1 MRKQS
6 NCIDKRLENWIN
18 KRLLIIIKSYNFEIE
33 NILYIYKDEKKRNI

>member
-1 MRKQS
+1 MKKLS

-18 KRLLIIIKSYNFEIE
+18 KRLLTIIKSYNFEIE